1 MNRLRHTYIYTFL
14 LILGALLTSTSC
26 VRDYNSLEG
35 EDDGNKY
42 LTLTLSLSPS
52 GNDELRTQKEN
63 TYSINSDEDNRE
75 DYVNDLRIFLIQ
87 NGVIK
92 KNVFFTDLIPDRR
105 YGDKSEGSEDEGIS
119 YKYQDGKAQ
128 VTFRLTEPEL
138 GKYDLVIV
146 ANEGAYK
153 NPQSIEGKITE
164 LPIDREKE
172 REEEADA
179 ALRKALREA
188 KTLKDLKKIRIPVT
202 RRYSDTHQGIAYEGK
217 WLDTEYP
224 YVDVLSPMTAEYK
237 DVDFSEGGTKE
248 SPRKI
253 ILPTHTGGVELLR
266 TFAKVDITIKDCVLL
281 YWEDGEEKLR
291 WRGPWGFGREMC
303 FYLKNV
309 PEEVNLFPIQ
319 KYSKAKDFMVADVG
333 RVKWPGPDY
342 PQKRFVIGYEE
353 KLKEIKKN
361 GLPIGGGYLLDYR
374 HYFYIPEKLVSG
386 DAEGEKKALH
396 MIYTW
401 SHIKGYDHWQ
411 EISEPVLT
419 TMVTEVE
426 TFNFDKKNAGA
437 SKYLEPMPA
446 GFAPSDKSVFRNSL
460 YRINITPYR
469 YEFPTPK

>member
-1 MNRLRHTYIYTFL
+1 MNRLRHTNIYTFL

-26 VRDYNSLEG
+26 VRDYNSLEC

-42 LTLTLSLSPS
+42 LTLTLSLAPS
-52 GNDELRTQKEN
+52 GNDGLRTQGPD
-63 TYSINSDEDNRE
+63 YSINSDKDNRE

-92 KNVFFTDLIPDRR
+92 KNVFFTNLIPDRR
-105 YGDKSEGSEDEGIS
+105 YGDKSEGAEDEGIS
-119 YKYQDGKAQ
+119 YKYQGGKAQ
-128 VTFRLTEPEL
+128 VTFRLTEREL
-138 GKYDLVIV
+138 GEYDLVVV
-146 ANEGAYK
+146 ANEGAYT
-153 NPQSIEGKITE
+153 NPKSIEGKITE

-179 ALRKALREA
+179 ALKKALREA
-188 KTLKDLKKIRIPVT
+188 QTLKDLKKIRIPVT

-224 YVDVLSPMTAEYK
+224 YVEVLSPMTAEYK
-237 DVDFSEGGTKE
+237 KVDFSEGGTKE
-248 SPRKI
+248 NPRKI
-253 ILPTHTGGVELLR
+253 VLPTQTGGVELLR

-281 YWEDGEEKLR
+281 YWENGKEQLR
-291 WRGPWGFGREMC
+291 WRGPWGVGREMR
-303 FYLKNV
+303 FKLRNV
-309 PEEVNLFPIQ
+309 PEEVNLFPVPE
-319 KYSKAKDFMVADVG
+319 YSKAQDFIIDDIG
-333 RVKWPGPDY
+333 RVKYPGPDY

-386 DAEGEKKALH
+386 DAEGEKTALQ
-396 MIYTW
+396 MVYVW
-401 SHIKGYDHWQ
+401 SHIKGYDPWQ

-419 TMVTEVE
+419 TMETKVE

-446 GFAPSDKSVFRNSL
+446 GFVPSDKSVFRNSL
-460 YRINITPYR
+460 YRIKITPYR
-469 YEFPTPK
+469 YEFPQPK

>member
-1 MNRLRHTYIYTFL
+1 MNRLRHTNIYTFL

-26 VRDYNSLEG
+26 VRDYNTLEC

-42 LTLTLSLSPS
+42 LTLTLSLAPS
-52 GNDELRTQKEN
+52 GNEGLRTQGPD
-63 TYSINSDEDNRE
+63 YSINSDKDNRE

-92 KNVFFTDLIPDRR
+92 KNVFFTNLVPKYSYDD
-105 YGDKSEGSEDEGIS
+105 YSSGSEDDGVS
-119 YKYQDGKAQ
+119 YNYKSGKAQ
-128 VTFRLTEPEL
+128 VTFRLTENEL
-138 GKYDLVIV
+138 GEYDLVVV
-146 ANEGAYK
+146 ANEGAYT
-153 NPQSIEGKITE
+153 NPPSIEGKIKE

-188 KTLKDLKKIRIPVT
+188 QTLKDLKKIRIPVT

-224 YVDVLSPMTAEYK
+224 YVKVLSPMTAEYK
-237 DVDFSEGGTKE
+237 KVDFSEGGTKE
-248 SPRKI
+248 NPRKI
-253 ILPTHTGGVELLR
+253 VLPTQTGGVELLR

-281 YWEDGEEKLR
+281 YWENGKEQLK
-291 WRGPWGFGREMC
+291 WRGPWGVGREMC

-319 KYSKAKDFMVADVG
+319 KYSKGNDFMVNDIG
-333 RVKWPGPDY
+333 RVKYPGPDY
-342 PQKRFVIGYEE
+342 PQKDFVIGLEE
-353 KLKEIKKN
+353 KRKEIKKN

-374 HYFYIPEKLVSG
+374 HYFYIPEKLVPN

-401 SHIKGYDHWQ
+401 SHIKGTDPWQ
-411 EISEPVLT
+411 EISEPALT
-419 TMVTEVE
+419 TMETKVE
-426 TFNFDKKNAGA
+426 TFDFDKKNADA
-437 SKYLEPMPA
+437 SKYLEPLPA

-460 YRINITPYR
+460 YEITITPYR
-469 YEFPTPK
+469 YKFPQSK